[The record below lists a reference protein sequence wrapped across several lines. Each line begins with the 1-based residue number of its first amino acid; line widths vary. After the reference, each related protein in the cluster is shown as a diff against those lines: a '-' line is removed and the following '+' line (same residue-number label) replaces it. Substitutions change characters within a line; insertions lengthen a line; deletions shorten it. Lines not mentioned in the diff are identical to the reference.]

1 MHLESFLAKAFI
13 YLLAAV
19 VSVPVAKRLGMGS
32 VLGYLIAG
40 ALIGPYVIGFIGS
53 EGQDVMHFA
62 EFGVVMMLF
71 LVGLELQPR
80 LLWRLRGP
88 VMGMGGAQVLGTG
101 AVIALVGWLMQYP
114 GKQAIAAGFILA
126 MSSTAIALQTLAEK
140 GLMKTNAG
148 QASFAI
154 LLFQDLAVIPLLA
167 VLPLLSS
174 HAGVAEPAGDHGHGP
189 AEGLPGWQQALLTFG
204 AVALIVG
211 GGRYLIRPI
220 FRYIARTQLREMFT
234 ATALLLVVGTALL
247 MQAVGLSAALGTFLA
262 GVVLAESE
270 FRHEL
275 ESDLEP
281 FKGLLLGIFFIAVG
295 ASIDFGLVASQP
307 GEIALWIA
315 GMIVLKA
322 LVLFLVARFSGL
334 CTPEALLMAC
344 ALSQGGEFCFVL
356 FSVAQSGG
364 ALSPELSSKL
374 TAVVALSMAVTPILL
389 LIYEKMLLPRLQKRE
404 NDREADPITESD
416 NPVLIA
422 GYGRFGH
429 IVGRLLAVNG
439 IGSTVLDLDSEQVDF
454 LRRMGMKLFYGDA
467 SRMDLLHSAGA
478 AKAKLFILA
487 INDEEKSLKII
498 ETVRHHFP
506 NLTILARASGR
517 IHAYEMIRRG
527 AHYIYRETLGSS
539 LDLGTEALRLLGIP
553 AHEAH
558 HAARKFRDQD
568 ERSVRNMAG
577 VWFEHRD
584 GEAYVNAARD
594 QIAEMEKLF
603 AVDAEVRENPT
614 DEAWDTESLRKEALG
629 EDGSSSI
636 KS

>member
-1 MHLESFLAKAFI
+1 MHLETFLAQAFI

-40 ALIGPYVIGFIGS
+40 ALIGPFVLGFIGK

-71 LVGLELQPR
+71 LVGLELQPK

-114 GKQAIAAGFILA
+114 GKQAIAAGLILA

-140 GLMKTNAG
+140 GLMKTSAG

-174 HAGVAEPAGDHGHGP
+174 HVGAAVPHAEHGSGHSL

-234 ATALLLVVGTALL
+234 ATALLLVMGTALL
-247 MQAVGLSAALGTFLA
+247 MQSVGLSAALGTFLA

-295 ASIDFGLVASQP
+295 ASIDFGLVGSQP
-307 GEIALWIA
+307 MDIALWIA
-315 GMIVLKA
+315 GMILLKGI
-322 LVLFLVARFSGL
+322 VLFAVARFSGL
-334 CTPEALLMAC
+334 CLPESLLMAC

-364 ALSPELSSKL
+364 ALPPELSSKL

-404 NDREADPITESD
+404 NEREPDAIPESD

-429 IVGRLLAVNG
+429 IVGRLLAVNR
-439 IGSTVLDLDSEQVDF
+439 INATVLDLDSEQVDF

-467 SRMDLLHSAGA
+467 SRLDLLHSAGA
-478 AKAKLFILA
+478 SRAKLFILA
-487 INDEEKSLKII
+487 IDDEEKSLKII
-498 ETVRHHFP
+498 ETVRHNFP
-506 NLTILARASGR
+506 HLTILARASGR
-517 IHAYEMIRRG
+517 IHAYEMVRRG

-539 LDLGTEALRLLGIP
+539 LDLGKEALRLMGIP

-558 HAARKFRDQD
+558 RAAKKFREFD
-568 ERSVRNMAG
+568 ERSIRNMAD
-577 VWFEHRD
+577 VWFEHKD
-584 GEAYVNAARD
+584 GDAYVNAARD

-603 AVDAEVRENPT
+603 AVDAEVRESPS
-614 DEAWDTESLRKEALG
+614 DEAWDTESLRNEALEEEG
-629 EDGSSSI
+629 
-636 KS
+636 KQ

>member
-1 MHLESFLAKAFI
+1 MHLESFLAQAFI

-19 VSVPVAKRLGMGS
+19 VSVPVAKRLGLGS

-40 ALIGPYVIGFIGS
+40 ALIGPFAMGFIGS
-53 EGQDVMHFA
+53 EGEDVMHFA

-80 LLWRLRGP
+80 LLWRLRDP

-101 AVIALVGWLMQYP
+101 AVIALAGWLMQYP
-114 GKQAIAAGFILA
+114 GKQAIAAGLILA
-126 MSSTAIALQTLAEK
+126 MSSTAIALQSLAEK
-140 GLMKTNAG
+140 GLMKSNAG

-174 HAGVAEPAGDHGHGP
+174 HTIGAVAAGHGHG
-189 AEGLPGWQQALLTFG
+189 GDLSLPGWQQALLTFG

-247 MQAVGLSAALGTFLA
+247 MQAVGLSPALGTFLA
-262 GVVLAESE
+262 GVVLADSE

-295 ASIDFGLVASQP
+295 ASIDFGLVGSQP
-307 GEIALWIA
+307 VQIATWIA
-315 GMIVLKA
+315 GLIVLKG
-322 LVLFLVARFSGL
+322 VVIFLVARFGGL
-334 CTPEALLMAC
+334 PTPEGTLMAC

-356 FSVAQSGG
+356 LSVAQKGG
-364 ALSPELSSKL
+364 ALPGELSRTL
-374 TAVVALSMAVTPILL
+374 VAVVALSMAVTPVLL
-389 LIYEKMLLPRLQKRE
+389 LLYDKLLLPRLQRRE
-404 NDREADPITESD
+404 NEREADAIPEQD

-429 IVGRLLAVNG
+429 IIGRLLTVNR
-439 IGSTVLDLDSEQVDF
+439 IGTTVLDLDSEQVDF

-467 SRMDLLHSAGA
+467 SRLDLLHSAGA
-478 AKAKLFILA
+478 HKAKIFVLA
-487 INDEEKSLKII
+487 IDDEEKALKIL
-498 ETVRHHFP
+498 ETVRQHFP
-506 NLTILARASGR
+506 HLKVLARASSR

-527 AHYIYRETLGSS
+527 AHHIYRETLGSS
-539 LDLGTEALRLLGIP
+539 LDLATEALRLLGMP

-558 HAARKFRDQD
+558 HAARKFHDQD
-568 ERSVRNMAG
+568 ERSVRRMAE
-577 VWFEHRD
+577 VWYEHRE

-603 AVDAEVRENPT
+603 AMDAEVREQPS
-614 DEAWDTESLRKEALG
+614 DEAWDTESLRREALG
-629 EDGSSSI
+629 DQQST
-636 KS
+636 KPNA

>member
-1 MHLESFLAKAFI
+1 MHLESFLAQAFI

-19 VSVPVAKRLGMGS
+19 ASVPVAKRLGMGS
-32 VLGYLIAG
+32 VLGYLMAG
-40 ALIGPYVIGFIGS
+40 ALIGPFVLGFIGK

-71 LVGLELQPR
+71 LVGLELQPK

-101 AVIALVGWLMQYP
+101 VVIALVGWLMQYP
-114 GKQAIAAGFILA
+114 GKQAIAAGLILA

-148 QASFAI
+148 QSSFAI

-174 HAGVAEPAGDHGHGP
+174 HAGADIPSASEGHGHGV
-189 AEGLPGWQQALLTFG
+189 AESVPGWQQALLTFG
-204 AVALIVG
+204 AVAIIVG
-211 GGRYLIRPI
+211 GGRYLIRPV

-247 MQAVGLSAALGTFLA
+247 MQSVGLSAALGTFLA

-307 GEIALWIA
+307 VEIALWVA
-315 GMIVLKA
+315 GLIVLKGI
-322 LVLFLVARFSGL
+322 VLFLVARFSGL

-364 ALSPELSSKL
+364 ALPPELTSKL

-389 LIYEKMLLPRLQKRE
+389 LVYEKFLLPRLQKRE
-404 NDREADPITESD
+404 NEREPDSIPESD

-439 IGSTVLDLDSEQVDF
+439 IPSTVLDLDSEQVDF

-478 AKAKLFILA
+478 AKAKLLILA
-487 INDEEKSLKII
+487 IDDEEKSLKII
-498 ETVRHHFP
+498 ETVRHHYP

-539 LDLGTEALRLLGIP
+539 LDLGAEALRLLGIP
-553 AHEAH
+553 AHEARD
-558 HAARKFRDQD
+558 AARKFHDQD
-568 ERSVRNMAG
+568 ERSVRNMAS

-584 GEAYVNAARD
+584 GDAYVNAARD
-594 QIAEMEKLF
+594 QLAEMEKLF
-603 AVDAEVRENPT
+603 AVDAEAREKP
-614 DEAWDTESLRKEALG
+614 G
-629 EDGSSSI
+629 DGA
-636 KS
+636 